1 MISSRRQLRLF
12 HRRLD
17 ADNRI
22 IYTAEIFTGRIK
34 DKGVTIS
41 FVRPFLNKG
50 YSGTSL
56 YKNIRLKGQ
65 KILISK
71 YYKDVYKKSEGNE
84 MAHLVITIGCEY
96 GAKGNQIGK
105 KVAKDLGIK
114 FYDRDTVDE
123 IIKEVGIPKDIME
136 KVEEGITIAGKGA
149 EGDVRGSFSKYAD
162 LTERAIH
169 VQKTIIRKLSD
180 RESCVII
187 GRSADYILKEH
198 KPILRIFIY
207 SPDEVRIE
215 NVMKSHNLSED
226 DAKLFITEKDKRYH
240 KRHMA
245 LTGSNRGDR
254 HNRDML
260 IDSSLLGVDGTAEL
274 IESLA
279 RKVVERE
286 NETEAGG
293 DR

>member
-1 MISSRRQLRLF
+1 
-12 HRRLD
+12 
-17 ADNRI
+17 
-22 IYTAEIFTGRIK
+22 
-34 DKGVTIS
+34 
-41 FVRPFLNKG
+41 
-50 YSGTSL
+50 
-56 YKNIRLKGQ
+56 
-65 KILISK
+65 
-71 YYKDVYKKSEGNE
+71 

-105 KVAKDLGIK
+105 KVAEDLGIK
-114 FYDRDTVDE
+114 FYDRETVDE
-123 IIKEVGIPKDIME
+123 IIKDIME
-136 KVEEGITIAGKGA
+136 KVEEGVTIAGKGA

-207 SPDEVRIE
+207 SPDEVRIK
-215 NVMKSHNLSED
+215 NVMESHNLSED
-226 DAKLFITEKDKRYH
+226 DAKLFIMEKDKRYH

-274 IESLA
+274 IESVA
-279 RKVVERE
+279 KKVFHE
-286 NETEAGG
+286 
-293 DR
+293 